1 MNKNTKDINNLE
13 LSAMSRRTISFIID
27 DLLITFLVIMILW
40 DNLVQLNWD
49 LNSVMEL
56 LKDFIP
62 YILFIKFSYQSFF
75 IWYFGATIGKII
87 TKIKVIDYN
96 TLGKISLI
104 SSMIRAGLRLIS
116 EMYFYFGFIFGFFND
131 GRQTLHDKLAKT
143 LVVNV

>member
-104 SSMIRAGLRLIS
+104 SAMIRSGLRLIS

>member
-13 LSAMSRRTISFIID
+13 LSAMSSRTISFIID
-27 DLLITFLVIMILW
+27 DLLITFLVVIILW
-40 DNLVQLNWD
+40 DNLIVHSEDVNAVIQLITNFM
-49 LNSVMEL
+49 S
-56 LKDFIP
+56 
-62 YILFIKFSYQSFF
+62 YIFFIKFSYQSFF

-96 TLGKISLI
+96 TLGNISLT
-104 SSMIRAGLRLIS
+104 SSMIRSGIRLIS
-116 EMYFYFGFIFGFFND
+116 EMFFYFGFIFSFFND